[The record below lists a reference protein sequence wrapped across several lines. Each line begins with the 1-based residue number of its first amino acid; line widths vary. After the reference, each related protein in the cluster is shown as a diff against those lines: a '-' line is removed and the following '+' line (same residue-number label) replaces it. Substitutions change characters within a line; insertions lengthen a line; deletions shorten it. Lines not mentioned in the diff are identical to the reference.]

1 MNIALNL
8 TALLHFVVRASSPMR
23 HRGAIVV
30 DDRGPKL
37 THAVKRNAEVP
48 TSAPK
53 CRNGS
58 GHAHFLFALMLIA
71 PLPAAPQYANP
82 KLCAGCHPAI
92 AKAWRQN
99 GMGRSFSAPSAENFV
114 EDFTKN
120 NSYYH
125 PASDTHY
132 QMLNRKGVLIQRRFQ
147 LGFEGKETNVD
158 EKQIDYIVGSGNH
171 MRTYVHR
178 NVDSTLIE
186 LPLAW
191 YAEKGGYW
199 AMNPGYDVPDYPY
212 ARRQIAYDCMYC
224 HNAYPNTPPGHDRLG
239 DRPVYSGKMPEGI
252 DCQRC
257 HGPGQR
263 HVDIASTPGA
273 KPAAIRAAVVNPAR
287 LDNDRQLE
295 VCAQCHLKTTEF
307 LLPHAI
313 KRYERPDFSYKPGE
327 PLASFVLTFDEAPG
341 PKKDARFE
349 TASAVTRIRESQ
361 CFLKSKGALKCT
373 TCHDPHDIR
382 HGREATERYN
392 SVCRQC
398 HAGAFA
404 AQVRHPAATGCIDC
418 HMPKRR
424 TEDIVHMGVTDHLIQ
439 RNKPAG
445 NLLADIAERHEE
457 AATSYRGEVVPYYP
471 DPLPNTVE
479 SRYYLALAQVRD
491 RANLE
496 KGLPALEKALGELRS
511 QRPEPYLE
519 FAQALRAAGQPGR
532 ALIAF
537 QDSLRRDPAYVPALL
552 EYAVALKE
560 ARQPAQAAAIAKRAT
575 AVAPADPRAWNT
587 LGQVQLDLADFRGAL
602 NSLKQAL
609 TLDLEMP
616 EAHNGKGI
624 ALARTGDPAAGEAE
638 FREAIR
644 VLPNY
649 GEAHGNL
656 ANVLAWKQDFRQA
669 AYEFDQAVRLDPTDV
684 AARFNYGSLLNSLRS
699 FPEAQ
704 VQIEAALR
712 LNPNLAEAHDLLG
725 TLLERKGQVDA
736 ALREYSEAVRLRP
749 ELSHA
754 QLDLGGVLANKGD
767 KAGAA
772 AHLRLAAK
780 SSDPRLRE
788 LAEQLLKELESVK

>member
-1 MNIALNL
+1 MKIAASKL
-8 TALLHFVVRASSPMR
+8 TAPGGRGSIEPVFGTATSGSGLVRAL
-23 HRGAIVV
+23 V
-30 DDRGPKL
+30 
-37 THAVKRNAEVP
+37 
-48 TSAPK
+48 
-53 CRNGS
+53 
-58 GHAHFLFALMLIA
+58 FLFTAA
-71 PLPAAPQYANP
+71 LPAVAQYANP

-92 AKAWRQN
+92 AKTYKQN
-99 GMGRSFSAPSAENFV
+99 GMGRSFSPPRPEILV

-132 QMLNRKGVLIQRRFQ
+132 QMLNRNGVLIQRRYQ
-147 LGFEGKETNVD
+147 IGFDRQESNVD

-178 NVDSTLIE
+178 NADGTLLE

-199 AMNPGYDVPDYPY
+199 AMNPGYGAPDYPY
-212 ARRQIAYDCMYC
+212 ARRQIAYDCMFC
-224 HNAYPNTPPGHDRLG
+224 HNAYPKTPSGHDRMG
-239 DRPVYSGKMPEGI
+239 DRPVYSGALPEGI

-263 HVDIASTPGA
+263 HVDVASTPDA

-313 KRYERPDFSYKPGE
+313 KRYQRPDFSYKPGE
-327 PLASFVLTFDEAPG
+327 PLASFVLAFDEAPG
-341 PKKDARFE
+341 PKKDTRFE
-349 TASAVTRIRESQ
+349 TASAVSRMRASQ
-361 CFLKSKGALKCT
+361 CYLKSNGALKCT

-382 HGREATERYN
+382 HGSEATERYN
-392 SVCRQC
+392 AVCRQC
-398 HAGAFA
+398 HAASFA
-404 AQVRHPAATGCIDC
+404 AQVAAGGHTSQTGCIDC

-424 TEDIVHMGVTDHLIQ
+424 TEDIVHMSVTDHLIQ
-439 RNKPAG
+439 RNRPAG
-445 NLLADIAERHEE
+445 DLLADIAEHHEDS
-457 AATSYRGEVVPYYP
+457 TNSYRGEVVPFYP
-471 DPLPNTVE
+471 DHLPNTIE

-496 KGLPALEKALGELRS
+496 KGLPAFEKALAALVS

-519 FAQALRAAGQPGR
+519 LAQALRAAGEPRR
-532 ALIAF
+532 ALVAF
-537 QDSLRRDPAYVPALL
+537 QDSLRRDPTYVPALL
-552 EYAVALKE
+552 EYAAALKD
-560 ARQPAQAAAIAKRAT
+560 AGQSAQALAIAKRAT
-575 AVAPADPRAWNT
+575 ASGPADPRAWNA
-587 LGQVQLDLADFRGAL
+587 LGQAQLDLADFRSAL
-602 NSLKQAL
+602 GSLKQAL
-609 TLDLEMP
+609 TLDPEMP
-616 EAHNGKGI
+616 EAHNGTGI
-624 ALARTGDPAAGEAE
+624 ALAQTGDPAAGEAE

-656 ANVLAWKQDFRQA
+656 ANILAWKQDFRQA
-669 AYEFDQAVRLDPTDV
+669 AYEFDQAVRLGPADV
-684 AARFNYGSLLNSLRS
+684 AARLNYGSMLNSLRN
-699 FPEAQ
+699 FGEAQ

-767 KAGAA
+767 KVAA
-772 AHLRLAAK
+772 AEHLRLAAR
-780 SSDPRLRE
+780 STDPNLRG
-788 LAEQLLKELESVK
+788 LAERLLKELESK